1 MTVLLQHRGAC
12 ALRAGEPWQRA
23 RRRHGEA
30 FLLPWPLCWGAHW
43 PHELGGPFPSSYLRW
58 RWQRQPSRLSPA
70 PQGHSR
76 RLARVPRGAKGAAAV
91 WAPRPGAVP
100 VGASRGRPAHLGV
113 GSAWRLQ
120 GLEGPRL
127 PLCLPVFLT
136 PSLSP
141 PPSLPDSSL
150 APTEPGGLCS
160 EVLPPRPQF
169 PDSIMQVEAPSWAR
183 L

>member
-1 MTVLLQHRGAC
+1 MTVLLQHHGAC

-23 RRRHGEA
+23 RRGQGEA
-30 FLLPWPLCWGAHW
+30 FLLPWPLCWGARASC
-43 PHELGGPFPSSYLRW
+43 GGLPLPQFMSWVVVAETDVLPV
-58 RWQRQPSRLSPA
+58 PA
-70 PQGHSR
+70 PQGRSR
-76 RLARVPRGAKGAAAV
+76 RLARAPRGAKGAAAV

-100 VGASRGRPAHLGV
+100 VGASRGRPAHLGA

-127 PLCLPVFLT
+127 PLCFPVFLT

-141 PPSLPDSSL
+141 LPSLPDSSL
-150 APTEPGGLCS
+150 APTEPGGPCS

-169 PDSIMQVEAPSWAR
+169 PDSIMQVEAPSWAG